1 MNVRLVLLVTRDCAF
16 ENLLAEALR
25 KNGSAVLF
33 ARDVA
38 EGLQVNR
45 SRIRDLDLAVIDL
58 DHGCRGMALLS
69 AINTCRPELRI
80 MVTASGDTDRAA
92 TLAYANGAAACL
104 AKPISVPD
112 LEIVIDK
119 LDKPKPELV
128 AA

>member
-1 MNVRLVLLVTRDCAF
+1 MNVRLVLLLTRDRAF
-16 ENLLAEALR
+16 GNLLAGSLR
-25 KNGSAVLF
+25 GNGSAVLS
-33 ARDVA
+33 AQNVA
-38 EGLQVNR
+38 EALQIIC

-58 DHGCRGMALLS
+58 DHGCRGMTLLS

-80 MVTASGDTDRAA
+80 MVTASGDTYRAA

-104 AKPISVPD
+104 AKPISAA
-112 LEIVIDK
+112 EIEAVIRK